1 MRSRSLRQFV
11 ALTTLCLVS
20 RVVAAQGVA
29 LGSAVVDNRSGRM
42 VANQQPN
49 IPTTT
54 IHVSGVVVSS
64 LDGKPVPRV
73 LVTSMDR
80 RFAAL
85 TDWEGRF
92 AFDYRMPT
100 QSSGMLGAGSF
111 GGMVPNLGLILRK
124 PGYVNDNQAAR
135 VPTPAAGTTTA
146 NLQLKI
152 TPDAAIVGHVT
163 PDSGDL
169 PNGLRVILRRRQAQ
183 EGVGQWFQ
191 AGAAQV
197 DRNGEFRF
205 GNLTPGDY
213 LVMTSAWSQPSGFGR
228 QNRPDS
234 IRGLLPTYY
243 PSGATMAEATR
254 IHVGPGD
261 TESINLR
268 PTSATYYRVSVGVD
282 GLTAPNFGASL
293 ASDAGFSLGTD
304 QSTHTVEGYLP
315 TGSYTVRIE
324 SFSPALQP
332 ARNRPVTG
340 PRGDRST
347 SFAHLEVGSA
357 PLIGSKIAAAPA
369 ADIQVN
375 VTRDF
380 TNTQQQP
387 AIDFQGPLGS
397 NNRRPPPIYLDLQPA
412 DGTGYNVVA
421 AEPDAEG
428 DTVTLHN
435 VPEGTYHV
443 HINAP
448 QGYVASAMSGSTNLL
463 TTPLTVGPGGSA
475 APIYITLRDDFAS
488 LSCRLG
494 TGQQPEDSA
503 STQQPVFVLAIPLD
517 TPEVRSQP
525 VGFYP
530 QPFRLPSSPVAPGR
544 YLLVAMSSNG
554 MQTVEYRDPAILH
567 DLMSK
572 GVSVNLAPGAKESV
586 DVPFLPD
593 GDN

>member
-1 MRSRSLRQFV
+1 
-11 ALTTLCLVS
+11 VS
-20 RVVAAQGVA
+20 RVLAAQGVA
-29 LGSAVVDNRSGRM
+29 LGSAVVDGRNGRV

-54 IHVSGVVVSS
+54 IHVNGVVVSS

-100 QSSGMLGAGSF
+100 PSSSMLGAGSF
-111 GGMVPNLGLILRK
+111 GGMVPNLGLLLRK
-124 PGYVNDNQAAR
+124 PGYVNENQAAR
-135 VPTPAAGTTTA
+135 VPTPTPGTTTA

-163 PDSGDL
+163 PDSGEL

-213 LVMTSAWSQPSGFGR
+213 LVMTSAWSQPAGFGR
-228 QNRPDS
+228 QNRPDK

-268 PTSATYYRVSVGVD
+268 PTSATFYHVSVGVD
-282 GLTAPNFGASL
+282 GLNAPNFGASL
-293 ASDAGFSLGTD
+293 GSDAGFNLGTD

-332 ARNRPVTG
+332 AANRLAMG
-340 PRGDRST
+340 PRGGNRST

-375 VTRDF
+375 VTREF

-387 AIDFQGPLGS
+387 TIVVQTGGPGHS
-397 NNRRPPPIYLDLQPA
+397 PPPVYLDLQPA
-412 DGTGYNVVA
+412 DGTGFNVLA
-421 AEPDAEG
+421 TEPDAEG

-443 HINAP
+443 HINAS

-494 TGQQPEDSA
+494 TGQPPEDSA

-530 QPFRLPSSPVAPGR
+530 QPFRLPSSPVAPGH
-544 YLLVAMSSNG
+544 YLLVPMSSNG
-554 MQTVEYRDPAILH
+554 MQSIEYRDPAILH
-567 DLMSK
+567 ELMSK

-586 DVPFLPD
+586 DVPFTPG

>member
-11 ALTTLCLVS
+11 ALATLCLGS
-20 RVVAAQGVA
+20 RAFAAQGVV

-42 VANQQPN
+42 VANQPPN

-54 IHVSGVVVSS
+54 IHVNGVVVSS
-64 LDGKPVPRV
+64 VDGKPVPRV

-85 TDWEGRF
+85 TDWQGRF

-100 QSSGMLGAGSF
+100 ASQAGSGFGSF
-111 GGMVPNLGLILRK
+111 GGIIPNLGLILRK
-124 PGYVNDNQAAR
+124 PGYVNENQAAR
-135 VPTPAAGTTTA
+135 VPAPASGSTTA

-163 PDSGDL
+163 PDSGEL

-191 AGAAQV
+191 AGSAQV

-205 GNLTPGDY
+205 ANLSPGDY
-213 LVMTSAWSQPSGFGR
+213 VVMTSAWSQPSGFGA
-228 QNRPDS
+228 QNRPDTT
-234 IRGLLPTYY
+234 RGLLPTYY

-261 TESINLR
+261 TQSINLQ
-268 PTSATYYRVSVGVD
+268 PTSATFYHVSVGVD
-282 GLTAPNFGASL
+282 GLSAPNFGASL
-293 ASDAGFSLGTD
+293 PSDAGFSLGAN

-315 TGSYTVRIE
+315 TGSYPVRIE
-324 SFSPALQP
+324 SFSPGLQSAANRVAMG
-332 ARNRPVTG
+332 ARGN
-340 PRGDRST
+340 RST
-347 SFAHLEVGSA
+347 FFAHLEVGSA
-357 PLIGSKIAAAPA
+357 PLIGTKITAAAA

-387 AIDFQGPLGS
+387 AIDFQGPPG
-397 NNRRPPPIYLDLQPA
+397 NNRHPPPIYLDLQPA
-412 DGTGYNVVA
+412 DGTGYNTVA
-421 AEPDAEG
+421 TEPDAEG

-494 TGQQPEDSA
+494 TGQPPDDSVA
-503 STQQPVFVLAIPLD
+503 TQQPVFVLAIPLD

-525 VGFYP
+525 VAFYP
-530 QPFRLPSSPVAPGR
+530 QPFRLPSSPIAPGR
-544 YLLVAMSSNG
+544 YLLVAMSSTG
-554 MQTVEYRDPAILH
+554 PQTLEYRDPEVLH
-567 DLMSK
+567 QLMSK

-586 DVPFLPD
+586 DVPLLAD